1 MKKKYKMKKIF
12 EKINIFQTFKSKNKR
27 DLHNI
32 LEDSD
37 DKVRSFTQEEENML
51 QNVIGF
57 GISRVEDCMVP
68 RADIVGVDKDS
79 KIKDVLKL
87 FSDSN
92 RSRIPVYK
100 ETLDDPIGML
110 HMKDLISVFTDNNFN
125 EIKLE
130 NFLREILFVP
140 PSMKSRDLLVRM
152 QTSRIHMALVIDEYG
167 GTDGLVTIEDLIEE
181 IIGEIEDELFEEDL
195 DRIKIFENHI
205 DTYARTSIEEINNLI
220 GQSLFTEDI
229 DEEINTIGGLVVVLA
244 GRVPQRGELIKHPL
258 GFEIEITDADSRKIK
273 KVRLRIRAKKSF
285 DD

>member
-1 MKKKYKMKKIF
+1 MKKLF
-12 EKINIFQTFKSKNKR
+12 EKMNIFQTFKTKNKN
-27 DLHNI
+27 DLNNI
-32 LEDSD
+32 LEDSVE
-37 DKVRSFTQEEENML
+37 KKRSFTQEEEDML

-57 GISRVEDCMVP
+57 GSSRVEDCMVP
-68 RADIVGVDKDS
+68 RADIIGVDKDA
-79 KIKDVLKL
+79 KNKDVLKL

-92 RSRIPVYK
+92 HSRIPVYK

-110 HMKDLISVFTDNNFN
+110 HMKDLISVFTDNDFN
-125 EIKLE
+125 EINLE

-205 DTYARTSIEEINNLI
+205 DTLARTSIEEINKII
-220 GQSLFTEDI
+220 GKSLFTEDI
-229 DEEINTIGGLVVVLA
+229 DEEINTIGGLVFVLA

-273 KVRLRIRAKKSF
+273 KVRLRTKAKKRF

>member
-27 DLHNI
+27 DLNNI

-57 GISRVEDCMVP
+57 GTSRVEDCMVP
-68 RADIVGVDKDS
+68 RADIIGVDKDA

-92 RSRIPVYK
+92 HSRIPVYR

-110 HMKDLISVFTDNNFN
+110 HMKDLISVFTDDNFN

-220 GQSLFTEDI
+220 GKSLFTEDI
-229 DEEINTIGGLVVVLA
+229 DEEINTIGGLVFVLA

-273 KVRLRIRAKKSF
+273 KVRLRIKAKKSF

>member
-27 DLHNI
+27 DLNNI

-57 GISRVEDCMVP
+57 GTSRVEDCMVP
-68 RADIVGVDKDS
+68 RADIIGVDKDA

-92 RSRIPVYK
+92 HSRIPVYR

-110 HMKDLISVFTDNNFN
+110 HMKDLISVFTDDNFN

-220 GQSLFTEDI
+220 GKSLFTGDI
-229 DEEINTIGGLVVVLA
+229 DEEINTIGGLVFVLA

-273 KVRLRIRAKKSF
+273 KVRLRIKAKKSF
-285 DD
+285 ED

>member
-27 DLHNI
+27 DLNNI

-37 DKVRSFTQEEENML
+37 DKERSFTQEEENML

-92 RSRIPVYK
+92 HSRIPVYK

-273 KVRLRIRAKKSF
+273 KVRLRIKAKKSF

>member
-1 MKKKYKMKKIF
+1 MKKKCKMKKIF
-12 EKINIFQTFKSKNKR
+12 EKINIFQTFKSKNKKH
-27 DLHNI
+27 LHNI

-37 DKVRSFTQEEENML
+37 DKERSLTQEEENML

-57 GISRVEDCMVP
+57 GTSRVEDCMVP
-68 RADIVGVDKDS
+68 RADIIGVDRNS

-92 RSRIPVYK
+92 HSRIPVYR
-100 ETLDDPIGML
+100 ENLDDPIGML
-110 HMKDLISVFTDNNFN
+110 HMKDLISVFNDNNFN

-205 DTYARTSIEEINNLI
+205 DTYARTSIEEINTLI
-220 GQSLFTEDI
+220 AKSLFTEDT
-229 DEEINTIGGLVVVLA
+229 DEDITTIGGLVFVLA

-273 KVRLRIRAKKSF
+273 KVRLRVRAKKSF

>member
-12 EKINIFQTFKSKNKR
+12 KKINIFQTFKSKNKR
-27 DLHNI
+27 DLNNI

-68 RADIVGVDKDS
+68 RADIIGVDKDA

-92 RSRIPVYK
+92 HSRIPVYR

-110 HMKDLISVFTDNNFN
+110 HMKDLISLFNDDNFN

-205 DTYARTSIEEINNLI
+205 DTYARTSIEEINNII

-229 DEEINTIGGLVVVLA
+229 DEEINTIGGLVFVLA
-244 GRVPQRGELIKHPL
+244 GKVPQRGELIKHPL
-258 GFEIEITDADSRKIK
+258 GFEIEITDADSRRIK

>member
-1 MKKKYKMKKIF
+1 MKKIF
-12 EKINIFQTFKSKNKR
+12 EKINIFRTFKSKNKKH
-27 DLHNI
+27 LHNI

-37 DKVRSFTQEEENML
+37 DKERSFTQEEENML

-57 GISRVEDCMVP
+57 GTSRVEDCMVP
-68 RADIVGVDKDS
+68 RADIIGVDRNS

-92 RSRIPVYK
+92 HSRIPVYR
-100 ETLDDPIGML
+100 ENLDDPIGML
-110 HMKDLISVFTDNNFN
+110 HMKDLISVFNDDNFN

-220 GQSLFTEDI
+220 GKSLFTEDI
-229 DEEINTIGGLVVVLA
+229 DEEINTIGGLVFVLA

>member
-1 MKKKYKMKKIF
+1 MKKLF
-12 EKINIFQTFKSKNKR
+12 EKMNIFQTFKTKNKN
-27 DLHNI
+27 DLNNI
-32 LEDSD
+32 LEDSVE
-37 DKVRSFTQEEENML
+37 KKRSFTQEEEDML

-57 GISRVEDCMVP
+57 GSSRVEDCMVP
-68 RADIVGVDKDS
+68 RADIIGVDKDA
-79 KIKDVLKL
+79 KNKDVLKL

-92 RSRIPVYK
+92 HSRIPVYK

-110 HMKDLISVFTDNNFN
+110 HMKDLISVFTDNDFN
-125 EIKLE
+125 KIKLE

-205 DTYARTSIEEINNLI
+205 DTLARTSIEEINKLI
-220 GQSLFTEDI
+220 GKSLFTEDI
-229 DEEINTIGGLVVVLA
+229 DEEINTIGGLVFVLA

-273 KVRLRIRAKKSF
+273 KVRLRTRAKKRF

>member
-1 MKKKYKMKKIF
+1 MKKIL
-12 EKINIFQTFKSKNKR
+12 EKINIFQTFKSKNKK
-27 DLHNI
+27 DFHNI

-37 DKVRSFTQEEENML
+37 DKERSFTQEEENML

-57 GISRVEDCMVP
+57 GSSRVEDCMVP
-68 RADIVGVDKDS
+68 RADIVGVDKDA

-87 FSDSN
+87 FSNSN
-92 RSRIPVYK
+92 HSRIPVYR

-110 HMKDLISVFTDNNFN
+110 HMKDLISVFTDDNFN

-220 GQSLFTEDI
+220 GKSLFTEDI

-258 GFEIEITDADSRKIK
+258 GFEIEITDADTRKIK
-273 KVRLRIRAKKSF
+273 KVRLRIKAKKSF

>member
-1 MKKKYKMKKIF
+1 MKKLF
-12 EKINIFQTFKSKNKR
+12 EKMNIFQTFKMKNKN
-27 DLHNI
+27 DLNNI
-32 LEDSD
+32 LEDSAE
-37 DKVRSFTQEEENML
+37 KKRSFTQEEEDML

-57 GISRVEDCMVP
+57 GSSRVEDCMVP
-68 RADIVGVDKDS
+68 RADIIGVDKDA
-79 KIKDVLKL
+79 KNKDVLKL

-92 RSRIPVYK
+92 HSRIPVYK

-110 HMKDLISVFTDNNFN
+110 HMKDLISVFTDNDFN
-125 EIKLE
+125 KIKLE

-205 DTYARTSIEEINNLI
+205 DTLARTSIEEINKLI
-220 GQSLFTEDI
+220 GKSLFTEDI
-229 DEEINTIGGLVVVLA
+229 DEEINTIGGLVFVLA

-273 KVRLRIRAKKSF
+273 KVRLRTRAKKRF
-285 DD
+285 DE